1 MTSTGRKKPVS
12 QSVETLL
19 VAFFFLFGQQRDQC
33 WLQPLLRAVFF
44 SGGGGSVRE
53 HGRG

>member
-19 VAFFFLFGQQRDQC
+19 VAFFFIWSAKGPVL
-33 WLQPLLRAVFF
+33 AAT
-44 SGGGGSVRE
+44 ST
-53 HGRG
+53 

>member
-19 VAFFFLFGQQRDQC
+19 VAFFFYLVSKGTSVGCNLYLEQC
-33 WLQPLLRAVFF
+33 FF
-44 SGGGGSVRE
+44 LEVVGV
-53 HGRG
+53 